1 MLDVK
6 GGLIQLKA
14 NNVDRC
20 QNGKQR
26 KMLSALKF
34 AGSQNV
40 TDFPKWLKESNYSF
54 PLVLIFYSENCK
66 NSKTMLD
73 ICYKF

>member
-26 KMLSALKF
+26 KRLS
-34 AGSQNV
+34 GSQNV
-40 TDFPKWLKESNYSF
+40 TDFPKWLKESNYSL